1 MKPLFSHLCLPAL
14 ACLLAGCTTVEV
26 QPVSASAGSSLKVVY
41 IQRNPQADEIAPDL
55 ESAIENGFQRH
66 NIGTRVVAAEPPGDS
81 VYVLTYAATGGWDLK
96 PYTKSVELR
105 LKRGA
110 KQVGYARTENSGGL
124 NTSKFASARAK
135 VDPLLEQ
142 LLAGFH

>member
-1 MKPLFSHLCLPAL
+1 MRLTSAFTL
-14 ACLLAGCTTVEV
+14 AVASFLTGCTTVEV
-26 QPVSASAGSSLKVVY
+26 QPVSASASGPLKVVY

-66 NIGTRVVAAEPPGDS
+66 NIGTRVVTAEPPGDS

-96 PYTKSVELR
+96 PFMKTAELR

-110 KQVGYARTENSGGL
+110 RQVGYARYENAGGL

-142 LLAGFH
+142 LLAGIH